1 MGTLYLVPTPIGN
14 MEDITLRA
22 LRVLGEVSLIAAE
35 DTRVTRKLLE
45 RHNIHTPLTSY
56 HEQNEDERTPELL
69 ARLESADIAV
79 VTDAGMPS
87 ISDPGYRLVAAAVGK
102 GLSVVALPGPSAV
115 TTALAVSGL
124 PVDQFVYIGY
134 LPRKSGQRAA
144 ALEGLKDEPRTIV
157 AFEAPHRLRE
167 ALEDI
172 RTVLGERPLA
182 VCRELT
188 KLHEEIFRGAPSEAL
203 AHFQDPRG
211 EITLVI
217 SGAPASLL
225 TDDDIRAELARLRQ
239 QGLSA
244 SAAARQAAQTLGL
257 PRSRVY
263 PLAVER
269 QT

>member
-22 LRVLGEVSLIAAE
+22 LRVLREVSLIAAE

-45 RHNIHTPLTSY
+45 HHGIHTPLTSY
-56 HEQNEDERTPELL
+56 HEQNEDQRTPELL
-69 ARLESADIAV
+69 ERLQTGDIAV

-87 ISDPGYRLVAAAVGK
+87 ISDPGYRLVVAAVEK
-102 GLSVVALPGPSAV
+102 GVSVVALPGPSAV

-124 PVDQFVYIGY
+124 PVDQFLYVGY
-134 LPRKSGQRAA
+134 LPRKAGQRAA
-144 ALEGLKDEPRTIV
+144 FLEGLKNETRTIV

-167 ALEDI
+167 SLEDI
-172 RTVLGERPLA
+172 RAVLGERLLA

-188 KLHEEIFRGAPSEAL
+188 KLHEEVFRGTPSAAL
-203 AHFQDPRG
+203 DHFPEPRG
-211 EITLVI
+211 EVTLVI
-217 SGAPASLL
+217 SGAPESTLS
-225 TDDDIRAELARLRQ
+225 DDAIRAELARLRL

-244 SAAARQAAQTLGL
+244 SAAARQAAQTLHI

-263 PLAVER
+263 PLAVEASP
-269 QT
+269 

>member
-1 MGTLYLVPTPIGN
+1 M
-14 MEDITLRA
+14 
-22 LRVLGEVSLIAAE
+22 
-35 DTRVTRKLLE
+35 
-45 RHNIHTPLTSY
+45 
-56 HEQNEDERTPELL
+56 NEDLKKLIEK
-69 ARLESADIAV
+69 
-79 VTDAGMPS
+79 
-87 ISDPGYRLVAAAVGK
+87 AAVTLKAAGAREVYVF
-102 GLSVVALPGPSAV
+102 GSAASGTMREDSDV
-115 TTALAVSGL
+115 DLAVSGL